1 MGNIWETT
9 ITAYSCL
16 LFWFK
21 RRKKKTIYTNQK
33 VNSDLLSQSL
43 CSSLSIF
50 IETVFGF
57 LLVFVFFFGGGGGR
71 VVIFSLPLL
80 VKKINLVPRTLKA
93 CTVTCGPLFCLHGV
107 GIWCLNHSEPFL
119 LLLFSSVFVK
129 LPGFLAA
136 APAKQKKRRR
146 RSLRSRE
153 TGLSEGEQRPDYV
166 NNPPHPERSWPD
178 GSRVVEWQ
186 LWLPAFQESR
196 TNGSIWSPLGNS
208 SLLRLWY
215 LWMEFNK
222 RNSLSIEPLEQSQAS
237 QTIQYASQENWTH
250 PLSFSPSFHFLLLTL
265 FTSYLFLL
273 LLPPSTR
280 GQQSF

>member
-1 MGNIWETT
+1 M
-9 ITAYSCL
+9 L
-16 LFWFK
+16 K
-21 RRKKKTIYTNQK
+21 
-33 VNSDLLSQSL
+33 SL
-43 CSSLSIF
+43 W
-50 IETVFGF
+50 
-57 LLVFVFFFGGGGGR
+57 
-71 VVIFSLPLL
+71 
-80 VKKINLVPRTLKA
+80 A
-93 CTVTCGPLFCLHGV
+93 
-107 GIWCLNHSEPFL
+107 FL

-136 APAKQKKRRR
+136 APAKPKKKKRRS
-146 RSLRSRE
+146 SLRSRE
-153 TGLSEGEQRPDYV
+153 TGRSEGDQRPDYV

-186 LWLPAFQESR
+186 FWLPAFQESR

-265 FTSYLFLL
+265 FTSYLFPL